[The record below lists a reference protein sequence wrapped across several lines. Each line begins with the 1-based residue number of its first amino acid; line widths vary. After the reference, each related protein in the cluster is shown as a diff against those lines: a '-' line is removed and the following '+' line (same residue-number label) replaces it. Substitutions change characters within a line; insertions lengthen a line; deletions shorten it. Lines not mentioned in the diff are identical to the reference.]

1 MDWPHGLPTWQGCH
15 PRLAYCQGRESAT
28 LSESSAAGPPGH
40 GSPGNGPPDRRA
52 TDRRTAGPRAA
63 GPPAGPP
70 GHGPPDCRATGR
82 RTAGPR
88 AAGPQGRTVE
98 SESVPWCLV
107 TVMTVRTLTRT
118 LTAGVTLSQ
127 SLGSRYPAGPPDGR
141 VIHWQIPSVSSL
153 WGAADVHNRLVTVL
167 VAIRVVMLLQVTCTA
182 SPVGK

>member
-1 MDWPHGLPTWQGCH
+1 MWVL
-15 PRLAYCQGRESAT
+15 RSA
-28 LSESSAAGPPGH
+28 
-40 GSPGNGPPDRRA
+40 DIYY
-52 TDRRTAGPRAA
+52 TACGYYVVL
-63 GPPAGPP
+63 
-70 GHGPPDCRATGR
+70 ATGR

-88 AAGPQGRTVE
+88 AAAGPQGRTVE

-182 SPVGK
+182 SPVGKSPDTPGLKKLCPSGVITESKRRSKGGDT